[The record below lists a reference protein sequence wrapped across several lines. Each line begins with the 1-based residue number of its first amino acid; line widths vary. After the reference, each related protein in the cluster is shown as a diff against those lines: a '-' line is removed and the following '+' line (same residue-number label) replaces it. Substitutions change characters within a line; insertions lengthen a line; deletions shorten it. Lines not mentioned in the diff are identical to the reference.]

1 MAYTINLYPTS
12 DISFRHESSRG
23 NTGYNMINETE
34 PDEGTTYIQQ
44 ELTGNNAT
52 VISQFNCAAATEDP
66 SRPIGK
72 IKVRSVKVETYWG
85 SVGQNVRSVTGTLT
99 TSVAFGDGS
108 YTAAS
113 STDTRNSTTISYT
126 LTNSTFNNLSIVGT
140 VFENIDALEAKLQL
154 STSGRYTSSN

>member
-1 MAYTINLYPTS
+1 
-12 DISFRHESSRG
+12 
-23 NTGYNMINETE
+23 
-34 PDEGTTYIQQ
+34 
-44 ELTGNNAT
+44 
-52 VISQFNCAAATEDP
+52 
-66 SRPIGK
+66 
-72 IKVRSVKVETYWG
+72 
-85 SVGQNVRSVTGTLT
+85 LT